1 MKKAILI
8 IAVLIIS
15 FVVLDYSEILFPVVI
30 SDGAKVVP
38 FQFRIRDAKNGT
50 TVTGV
55 TIQSPVGEEHVDS
68 VIGSVREEADRGGIF
83 RGAIAVGLGWKS
95 TLLFKKEDS
104 LKDRLI
110 EFVFMHPSYQTKT
123 KTFSVKE
130 LKKTQAITLQAV
142 EDNR

>member
-8 IAVLIIS
+8 IGVVIIS
-15 FVVLDYSEILFPVVI
+15 FVVLDYCELLFPVVLI
-30 SDGAKVVP
+30 DGAKVVP
-38 FQFRIRDAKNGT
+38 FQFRIRDARDGT
-50 TVTGV
+50 SVTDV
-55 TIQSPVGEEHVDS
+55 TIKSPVGEDNVDR
-68 VIGSVREEADRGGIF
+68 VIGSVREEADRGGII
-83 RGAIAVGLGWKS
+83 RGAIAVGHGWKS

-130 LKKTQAITLQAV
+130 LKKTQTITLQPV